1 MADSNTVQA
10 LSLPARVDAEA
21 AIILKSTLI
30 KLINGGAR
38 KIICNFFATEFLSE
52 EGAEELLHVAHFLH
66 KVGGELGIC
75 LIKPDVKATILQPRF
90 FKFYSVEES
99 VALVALRNL
108 VTYFDR
114 YEDIL
119 DLKVRMENTVSY
131 IEIYLGFD
139 ATETMH
145 QVQQTID
152 LIRHSLEQELTDV
165 QVLIVP
171 SATIEKSFPS
181 QPVYQKKQIVFSS
194 QSNAVWQL
202 AQAIQQ
208 TIPEAIPCSSINEAS
223 AAASYDLISIVFL
236 IDQAAA
242 DSEATLYL
250 KELHDQKLALF
261 AVTENYPYSGYA
273 GECMKNIT
281 ALLDTSN
288 TIVGKFICRTTDNQ
302 IPETD
307 LMRARNKY
315 FDIIQE
321 NT

>member
-10 LSLPARVDAEA
+10 LALPARIDAEA

-38 KIICNFFATEFLSE
+38 KVICNFFATEFLSE
-52 EGAEELLHVAHFLH
+52 EGAEELLQVARFLH

-75 LIKPDVKATILQPRF
+75 LIKPDVKATISQPQF

-108 VTYFDR
+108 VTYFDL

-119 DLKVRMENTVSY
+119 DLKVRMENTIAY
-131 IEIYLGFD
+131 IEIYLGFG
-139 ATETMH
+139 ATQTMH
-145 QVQQTID
+145 QVQKAVE

-165 QVLIVP
+165 HVLIVP
-171 SATIEKSFPS
+171 STTLEEISPS
-181 QPVYQKKQIVFSS
+181 QPMNQTKQIVFSS
-194 QSNAVWQL
+194 QSPAVWQL
-202 AQAIQQ
+202 AQSIRQ
-208 TIPEAIPCSSINEAS
+208 TIPEDIPCSSINEAS
-223 AAASYDLISIVFL
+223 AADSFDLISIVFR
-236 IDQAAA
+236 IDQATA

-250 KELHDQKLALF
+250 KELHEQKLALF

-288 TIVGKFICRTTDNQ
+288 TIAGKFICRTADNQ
-302 IPETD
+302 ISETD